1 MAEAKVSSSH
11 VRVTAAVLVA
21 GLVAAACVSAGA
33 DPPAAEQPSVAEPS
47 DAARAR
53 PEPTGEVPLPFL
65 VPDRF
70 PIAPERAPEGVDR
83 RPLRD
88 PPPPQPVADPF
99 RPIDPEAG
107 IMNLDHLVFV
117 VQENRSFDH
126 YYGTFPG
133 ADGIPMDA
141 DGEPTVCLPDPARPR
156 ICHRPYHDRNLFDAG
171 GPHGEFASDVA
182 IARGRMN
189 GFVRA
194 FRIKGNGCEKAPT
207 TPPCPRTTSGPD
219 GARTPDVMGYHTERE
234 IPNYWAYAKTFTLHD
249 RMFAPTDSWTLPAH
263 LFLVSGW
270 SARCPVPD
278 DPMACVSNQRNPGD
292 RRGLTSKNWTPDAG
306 EPLPYIWADITWL
319 LYQAGVSWG
328 YFVGPGSCIVAPC
341 EGFDATE
348 TRAVQNPLPG
358 FRTVDV
364 TGQLDNV
371 LPNTDFIEAAKEGT
385 LPSVSWV
392 MPTEGRAE
400 HPPDSIADGQEWVTQ
415 IVNAVMQGPEEQWLR
430 TAIFVTWDDWGGF
443 YDHVKPPVVDENG
456 WGLRV
461 PSFVISPWA
470 RPGHIDSQTLSYD
483 AYLKLIEDRFLG
495 GRRLDPETDGWP
507 DARPTVREEVEAL
520 GDLARNFD
528 FSQEPLP
535 PLVLDPRPG
544 LG

>member
-1 MAEAKVSSSH
+1 MARVSGSLL
-11 VRVTAAVLVA
+11 RWRPAAVLVVV
-21 GLVAAACVSAGA
+21 GIVAVACVSADA
-33 DPPAAEQPSVAEPS
+33 DPPGDTAGAQLSPSPEP
-47 DAARAR
+47 ARAR
-53 PEPTGEVPLPFL
+53 HEPTGEVPLPFL

-70 PIAPERAPEGVDR
+70 PVAPERAPIGVDT

-88 PPPPQPVADPF
+88 PPELQPVADPF
-99 RPIDPEAG
+99 RPFDPAAG
-107 IMNLDHLVFV
+107 IMNLDHLVFL

-126 YYGTFPG
+126 YFGTFPG
-133 ADGIPMDA
+133 ADGIPMDES
-141 DGEPTVCLPDPARPR
+141 GKPSVCVPDPARD
-156 ICHRPYHDRNLFDAG
+156 ICHRPYHDRNLFDSG
-171 GPHGEFASDVA
+171 GPHGEFASQIS
-182 IARGRMN
+182 IAGGRMN

-194 FRIKGNGCEKAPT
+194 FRIKGNGCEKDPT
-207 TPPCPRTTSGPD
+207 VPPCPKTTSGPD
-219 GARTPDVMGYHTERE
+219 GARTPDLMGYHTARE
-234 IPNYWAYAKTFTLHD
+234 IPNYWKYAETFTLHD

-263 LFLVSGW
+263 LFLISGW

-278 DPMACVSNQRNPGD
+278 DPMACVSDQRNPGK
-292 RRGLTSKNWTPDAG
+292 RPGLTSKNWTPDAG

-319 LYQAGVSWG
+319 LYKAGVSWG
-328 YFVGPGSCIVAPC
+328 YFVGPGSCVVAPC
-341 EGFDATE
+341 QDFEATE

-371 LPNTDFIEAAKEGT
+371 LPNTDFLEAAREGT

-400 HPPDSIADGQEWVTQ
+400 HPPHSIAEGQAWVTE

-443 YDHVKPPVVDENG
+443 YDHVLPPVIDENG

-470 RPGHIDSQTLSYD
+470 RAGYIDSQTLSYD

-495 GRRLDPETDGWP
+495 GQRLDPQTDGWP

-520 GDLARNFD
+520 GDLARSFD
-528 FSQEPLP
+528 FSQQPLP
-535 PLVLDPRPG
+535 PLVLDPYPG
-544 LG
+544 IG

>member
-1 MAEAKVSSSH
+1 MSPARPFPARL
-11 VRVTAAVLVA
+11 RVAALVLLA
-21 GLVAAACVSAGA
+21 ASIAAACVRAA
-33 DPPAAEQPSVAEPS
+33 DEPPAVS
-47 DAARAR
+47 AATTSPVRAR
-53 PEPTGEVPLPFL
+53 PAGAAPLPFL

-70 PIAPERAPEGVDR
+70 PVSPERAPLGVDR
-83 RPLRD
+83 RPLRS
-88 PPPPQPVADPF
+88 PPSLQPVADPF
-99 RPIDPEAG
+99 RPFDPAAG
-107 IMNLDHLVFV
+107 IMNIDHLVFV

-126 YYGTFPG
+126 YFGTFPG
-133 ADGIPMDA
+133 ADGIPMD
-141 DGEPTVCLPDPARPR
+141 DQGRPTVCVPDPARDV
-156 ICHRPYHDRNLFDAG
+156 CHRPYHDRNLFDSG
-171 GPHGEFASDVA
+171 GPHGEQASA
-182 IARGRMN
+182 ISIARGRMN

-194 FRIKGNGCEKAPT
+194 FRLKGNGCEKDPSV
-207 TPPCPRTTSGPD
+207 PPCPRTSSGPG
-219 GARTPDVMGYHTERE
+219 GARTPDLMGYHTARE
-234 IPNYWAYAKTFTLHD
+234 IPNYWAYAETYTLHD

-278 DPMACVSNQRNPGD
+278 DPMACVSDQRNPGK
-292 RRGLTSKNWTPDAG
+292 RPGLASKNWTPDAG

-319 LYQAGVSWG
+319 LYKAGVSWG
-328 YFVGPGSCIVAPC
+328 YFVGPGSCVVAPC
-341 EGFDATE
+341 QDFEATE

-371 LPNTDFIEAAKEGT
+371 LPNTDFLEAAREGT

-400 HPPDSIADGQEWVTQ
+400 HPPDSIAEGQAWVTE

-430 TAIFVTWDDWGGF
+430 TAIFLTWDDWGGF
-443 YDHVKPPVVDENG
+443 YDHVLPPVVDENG

-461 PSFVISPWA
+461 PSMVISPWA
-470 RPGHIDSQTLSYD
+470 KPGFIDSQTLSYD

-495 GRRLDPETDGWP
+495 GARLDPETDGWP

-520 GDLARNFD
+520 GDLARSFD
-528 FSQEPLP
+528 FLQEPLP
-535 PLVLDPRPG
+535 TLVLDPYPG
-544 LG
+544 IG

>member
-1 MAEAKVSSSH
+1 MARSSGPLA
-11 VRVTAAVLVA
+11 RWRPAAVLILVGAVA
-21 GLVAAACVSAGA
+21 VACVNAGA
-33 DPPAAEQPSVAEPS
+33 DPPGDASSGPISPSP
-47 DAARAR
+47 DPARAR
-53 PEPTGEVPLPFL
+53 PQPTGEVPLPFL

-70 PIAPERAPEGVDR
+70 PVAPERAPIGVDR

-88 PPPPQPVADPF
+88 PPEPLPVADPF
-99 RPIDPEAG
+99 RPFDPAAG

-126 YYGTFPG
+126 YFGTFPG
-133 ADGIPMDA
+133 ADGIPMDE
-141 DGEPTVCLPDPARPR
+141 DGDPSVCLPDPTRD
-156 ICHRPYHDRNLFDAG
+156 ICHRPYHDRNLFDSG
-171 GPHGEFASDVA
+171 GPHGEYASEIS
-182 IARGRMN
+182 IAGGRMN

-194 FRIKGNGCEKAPT
+194 LRIKGNGCEKDPT
-207 TPPCPRTTSGPD
+207 VPPCPKTSSGPD
-219 GARTPDVMGYHTERE
+219 GARTPDLMGYHTARE
-234 IPNYWAYAKTFTLHD
+234 IPNYWAYAETYTLHD

-263 LFLVSGW
+263 LFLISGW

-278 DPMACVSNQRNPGD
+278 DPMACVSDQRNPGK
-292 RRGLTSKNWTPDAG
+292 RPGLESKNWTPDAG

-319 LYQAGVSWG
+319 LYKAGVTWG
-328 YFVGPGSCIVAPC
+328 YFVGPGSCVVAPC
-341 EGFDATE
+341 EDFEATE

-358 FRTVDV
+358 FRSVDV

-371 LPNTDFIEAAKEGT
+371 LPNTDFLEAAREGT

-400 HPPDSIADGQEWVTQ
+400 HPPHSIAEGQAWVTE
-415 IVNAVMQGPEEQWLR
+415 IVNAVMRGPEEQWLR

-443 YDHVKPPVVDENG
+443 YDHVLPPVIDENG

-470 RPGHIDSQTLSYD
+470 RPGFIDSQTLSYD

-495 GRRLDPETDGWP
+495 GQRLDPETDGWP

-520 GDLARNFD
+520 GDLARSFD

-535 PLVLDPRPG
+535 PLVLDPYPG
-544 LG
+544 IG